1 MYDLCGLGELL
12 VDFTPAGLAAS
23 GNVLFERNPG
33 GSVANVMAAA
43 AKLGLKTAFMGKVGN
58 DQFGFFLKDVLG
70 NLKVDTT
77 GLRFSDQVPTTLA
90 FVHLDEKG
98 DRSFSFYRN
107 PGADIVYATEDIDYN
122 LIKNSRVL
130 HVSSLSLTNEPART
144 ATLQALQFAK
154 NNGVQVSYDPNLRP
168 PLWKN
173 LTEAKKQ
180 LSSVLKYAD
189 ILKLSHEELEFI
201 LGEVSLE
208 EGTLELM
215 NRGVL
220 LIAVTLGPQ
229 GCFYRRG
236 EICGYIPTYDIQVE
250 DTTGA
255 GDSFLG
261 ALLYRLC
268 GCGKDV
274 RGLSKPEIE
283 TMIDFAN
290 AAGALTTNQ
299 KGAIPAL
306 PTLTEV
312 ERCQKNGTK
321 LKESGGLG
329 ENIKR
334 IY

>member
-12 VDFTPAGLAAS
+12 IDFTPAGLAAS

-33 GSVANVMAAA
+33 GSVANVTAAA
-43 AKLGLKTAFMGKVGN
+43 AKLGLRTAFMGKVGH
-58 DQFGFFLKDVLG
+58 DQFGFFLKSVLD

-77 GLRFSDQVPTTLA
+77 GLRYSDQVPTTLA
-90 FVHLDEKG
+90 FVHLDEQG

-122 LIKNSRVL
+122 LIKNSRIL

-180 LSSVLKYAD
+180 ITSVLKYAD

-215 NRGVL
+215 NGGVS

-236 EICGYIPTYDIQVE
+236 EIYGHINTYDIPVQ

-255 GDSFLG
+255 GDAFLG

-268 GCGKDV
+268 GYGQDV
-274 RGLSKPEIE
+274 QGLSKLEIE
-283 TMIDFAN
+283 TAVDFAN

-306 PTLTEV
+306 PALNEV
-312 ERCQKNGTK
+312 ERCQKYRMK
-321 LKESGGLG
+321 LRSSNNYE
-329 ENIKR
+329 
-334 IY
+334 